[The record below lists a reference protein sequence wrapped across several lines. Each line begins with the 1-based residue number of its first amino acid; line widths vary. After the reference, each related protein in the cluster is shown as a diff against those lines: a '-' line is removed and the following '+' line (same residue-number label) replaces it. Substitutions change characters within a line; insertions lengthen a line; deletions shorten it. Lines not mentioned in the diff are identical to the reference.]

1 MQGTGAA
8 GTSAYGAGQTAQ
20 TAYGQQGAGY
30 GANATYGT
38 SGQGTYGADA
48 SQEVILAHEY
58 LS

>member
-1 MQGTGAA
+1 MQGTGAS
-8 GTSAYGAGQTAQ
+8 GTSAYGAGQ

-30 GANATYGT
+30 GANSTYGT

-48 SQEVILAHEY
+48 SQEVILSHEG